1 MGIEQWIKDSQA
13 NVSKFLSD
21 YCIVNGE
28 FLKLSDIEK
37 WGYNDFIHFVQS
49 RIPKK
54 LYKYFPN
61 TVDDNNINYSLEAI
75 IENTVHLSFPKVF
88 DDIYDSDI
96 SMSFELFQKLRLGEY
111 CRRTG
116 LIPRENV
123 QNYQT
128 KRLTEILLERI
139 NKTEGDIVKIMN
151 IFDNN
156 LCSEIEK
163 LANELFC
170 RRFYFEI
177 SHNKADYSNALHN
190 VLRTEYYKCL
200 ESFKN
205 TFKTTCFA
213 TTPYSQLMWGG
224 SYGNCHHGL
233 CIEYTISDDEDFR
246 GIYENLFPL
255 VYSKVRSN
263 IEKDFI
269 NQLDSFPSMDTLKDI
284 YIHGA
289 LRKSLDWS
297 FQNEWRLLL
306 MEGMPEMDESKVRFF
321 PISKV
326 YMGYRMAPE
335 EREKVIMICNAKG
348 IEYATV
354 QKRSDIFEM
363 EEYIPE
369 KNS

>member
-1 MGIEQWIKDSQA
+1 MGIEQWIRDSQE

-37 WGYNDFIHFVQS
+37 WGYHDFIKFVQS

-61 TVDDNNINYSLEAI
+61 IADDNNVNYSLEAI
-75 IENTVHLSFPKVF
+75 VENTVHLSFPRVF

-96 SMSFELFQKLRLGEY
+96 SMSFELFQQLRLQEY
-111 CRRTG
+111 CRRAG
-116 LIPRENV
+116 IVNV
-123 QNYQT
+123 NDDGSEKST
-128 KRLTEILLERI
+128 VELTSLLLQVIE
-139 NKTEGDIVKIMN
+139 KTEGDAVKILN
-151 IFDNN
+151 IFHSD

-177 SHNKADYSNALHN
+177 SHNKADYSTALYN

-233 CIEYTISDDEDFR
+233 CIEYSVTDDEDFR

-306 MEGMPEMDESKVRFF
+306 MDGMPEMDESKVRFF

-326 YMGYRMAPE
+326 YMGYRMASE
-335 EREKVIMICNAKG
+335 EREKVIMICRAKG
-348 IEYATV
+348 IDYATV
-354 QKRSDIFEM
+354 KKRSDIFEM
-363 EEYIPE
+363 EED
-369 KNS
+369 KSQ